1 MLALCTK
8 VEPEFP
14 LLSGRMRPSCLC
26 HCRLRLLPSSVAR
39 VLRQDSLS
47 NSFSF
52 CPSLPMFDLLAFFC
66 RADLDELFPS
76 TVTREAEQVL
86 GSLEE
91 WLDREDLKSIALVD
105 ATSSTTRCG
114 LCREQVAAVCGFGLN
129 QVVLQLV
136 DCFDRVSVQLQL
148 IGEEV
153 GATRIAVDLA
163 VTWWL
168 RTTPGTAATAM
179 ATVSLS
185 ITAARLAINRIFARI
200 SRPATLA
207 LLMAAH
213 FPACY
218 GDPQAV
224 LRFTARRPWPA
235 IMAPA
240 TSEDPVLRATEGTA
254 ALDVPS
260 SSQILSSSPS
270 PSPSPSPSTHAC
282 VLLYEHVLVHVFVC
296 TLRFFSWFN
305 IRAQV
310 FLQLVDCLGRVSIQL
325 QLAFVCLLDVRG
337 EKPRRRTAYA
347 ALPFLI
353 LDVNQRCF
361 PLKNAPAA
369 PLPTVAVRA
378 TRWIGITLCLAPN
391 LVSSFT
397 SPQGSRP

>member
-1 MLALCTK
+1 
-8 VEPEFP
+8 
-14 LLSGRMRPSCLC
+14 
-26 HCRLRLLPSSVAR
+26 
-39 VLRQDSLS
+39 
-47 NSFSF
+47 
-52 CPSLPMFDLLAFFC
+52 MFDLLSASAAFFC
-66 RADLDELFPS
+66 RADLDELFLRS
-76 TVTREAEQVL
+76 VTSEAEQVL
-86 GSLEE
+86 VSLEE
-91 WLDREDLKSIALVD
+91 WLDREDRNSIALVD
-105 ATSSTTRCG
+105 ATISTNRCG

-168 RTTPGTAATAM
+168 RTTPVTVATAI
-179 ATVSLS
+179 ATVSLP
-185 ITAARLAINRIFARI
+185 ITGARLAINRIFARI

-207 LLMAAH
+207 LVMAAH

-240 TSEDPVLRATEGTA
+240 TSEDPVLRATEGKA

-260 SSQILSSSPS
+260 SSQIYLLSSSS
-270 PSPSPSPSTHAC
+270 SSPSTHAR
-282 VLLYEHVLVHVFVC
+282 VLLYEHVLVQVFVC

-347 ALPFLI
+347 ALPFRI
-353 LDVNQRCF
+353 LDINQRCF

-369 PLPTVAVRA
+369 ALPTVAVRA
-378 TRWIGITLCLAPN
+378 ARWIGITLCLAPN